1 MKLKG
6 LLSAVEI
13 AVLAKVNLKDAYIKL
28 SDGAS
33 SASTLTIK
41 IGEGNLTYSEKLTM
55 EYTLDRGNLDDVREG
70 DDVPMDVS
78 LDFVWEYLIGSGSTG
93 AAGSVEDF
101 LKRQNAYSGNTSTD
115 LDACRPYAVDVVI
128 EYMPNPYNCGDKE
141 TITLPDFRYED
152 LSHDLSAGSISCTGR
167 CNAKAASVV
176 RAAQSS
182 T

>member
-28 SDGAS
+28 TDGATG
-33 SASTLTIK
+33 ANTLTIK
-41 IGEGNLTYSEKLTM
+41 IGEGNLTYSEKKTM
-55 EYTLDRGNLDDVREG
+55 EYSLDRGNLDDVREG

-78 LDFVWEYLIGSGSTG
+78 MDFVWEYLIGSGSTG
-93 AAGSVEDF
+93 AVGSVEDF
-101 LKRQNAYSGNTSTD
+101 LKQQGAYASNVSTD
-115 LDACRPYAVDVVI
+115 ADLCRPYAIDVII

-141 TITLPDFRYED
+141 TITLPDFRYEE
-152 LSHDLSAGSISCTGR
+152 LAHDLSAGTVSCTGR
-167 CNAKAASVV
+167 CNAKVASVV

>member
-33 SASTLTIK
+33 TPNTLTIK
-41 IGEGNLTYSEKLTM
+41 VGEGNLTYSEKRTM
-55 EYTLDRGNLDDVREG
+55 EYSLDRGNLDDVREG

-78 LDFVWEYLIGSGSTG
+78 IDLVWEYLIGSSSTG
-93 AAGSVEDF
+93 AIGTVEDF
-101 LKRQNAYSGNTSTD
+101 LKRQNAYATNESTD
-115 LDACRPYAVDVVI
+115 ADACRPYSIDIVV
-128 EYMPNPYNCGDKE
+128 EYMPNPFDCGDKE

-152 LSHDLSAGSISCTGR
+152 LSHDLSAGTISCTGR
-167 CNAKAASVV
+167 CNAKVASVV